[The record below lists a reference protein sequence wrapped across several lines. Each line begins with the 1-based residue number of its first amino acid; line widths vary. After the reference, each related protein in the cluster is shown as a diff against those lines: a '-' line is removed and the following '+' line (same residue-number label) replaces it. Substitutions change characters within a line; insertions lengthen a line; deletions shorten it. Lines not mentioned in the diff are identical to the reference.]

1 MRPAATATTAELVR
15 RTRCVAALAIAIAIF
30 ACRRVDDEPQ
40 PRPIAKV
47 HEDPPDER
55 ATTRTPAPTTMV
67 VPDFAPVA
75 SRVGPSVVTV
85 ISTVRERE
93 SSTRNK
99 VVRGVGSGVFVGTRG
114 QVLTNEHV
122 VSSAKRVEV
131 ELAGGE
137 RIAAKV
143 VHADDML
150 DLALLELDAAPPQ
163 IDAVVLSDRAAA
175 PGEWVMAVGQPFGL
189 GHTVTVGVI
198 GGLGRDHD
206 DLGRPEG
213 LREDGIWSFIQT
225 DASINTGNSG
235 GPLVDAAGNV
245 VGITTAVRLDGQGL
259 AFAIPAAM
267 VRRFLDDVWEHGR
280 VRHTRLGIKAEN
292 AEAGVLPGRGSL
304 VRVTAVD
311 AEGPAADAG
320 IVPGDFVIAIDGT
333 AVRRV
338 SDVAYLAQLAG
349 VGAKITMRI
358 RRDGAEPQDV
368 LLVPSEAG

>member
-1 MRPAATATTAELVR
+1 
-15 RTRCVAALAIAIAIF
+15 
-30 ACRRVDDEPQ
+30 
-40 PRPIAKV
+40 
-47 HEDPPDER
+47 
-55 ATTRTPAPTTMV
+55 MV
-67 VPDFAPVA
+67 VSA
-75 SRVGPSVVTV
+75 
-85 ISTVRERE
+85 
-93 SSTRNK
+93 N
-99 VVRGVGSGVFVGTRG
+99 G

-122 VSSAKRVEV
+122 VASAKHVEV

-137 RIAAKV
+137 RLTARV
-143 VHADDML
+143 LHADDML
-150 DLALLELDAAPPQ
+150 DLALLELDGVPEGVTPVAISEHAPT
-163 IDAVVLSDRAAA
+163 

-213 LREDGIWSFIQT
+213 LRADGIWSFIQT

-235 GPLVDAAGNV
+235 GPLVDADGHV

-267 VRRFLDDVWEHGR
+267 VRRFLDDVWTFGR

-311 AEGPAADAG
+311 ASGPAAHAG
-320 IVPGDFVIAIDGT
+320 IEVGDLVIAIDGHV
-333 AVRRV
+333 VRRV

-349 VGAKITMRI
+349 VGARLNMTI
-358 RRDGAEPQDV
+358 RRDGGTAQE
-368 LLVPSEAG
+368 LLVIPADGG

>member
-1 MRPAATATTAELVR
+1 
-15 RTRCVAALAIAIAIF
+15 LAIALVAC
-30 ACRRVDDEPQ
+30 ACRRVDDEPAQ
-40 PRPIAKV
+40 PRDHAAVVK
-47 HEDPPDER
+47 EDPRP
-55 ATTRTPAPTTMV
+55 TTAVTMV

-75 SRVGPSVVTV
+75 AKLGPSVVTV
-85 ISTVRERE
+85 ISTVRERDVG
-93 SSTRNK
+93 TRNK
-99 VVRGVGSGVFVGTRG
+99 VVRGVGSGVFVGDAG

-122 VSSAKRVEV
+122 VASAKRVEV

-137 RIAAKV
+137 RLAARV

-150 DLALLELDAAPPQ
+150 DLALLELDGSKPEVVPVVISERAPT
-163 IDAVVLSDRAAA
+163 

-189 GHTVTVGVI
+189 GHTVTVGVV

-235 GPLVDAAGNV
+235 GPLVDASGQV

-267 VRRFLDDVWEHGR
+267 VRRFLADVWAYGR

-304 VRVTAVD
+304 VRVTSVD
-311 AEGPAADAG
+311 PEGPAAAAG
-320 IVPGDFVIAIDGT
+320 IEPGDFVIAIDGT

-338 SDVAYLAQLAG
+338 SDVAYHAQLAG
-349 VGAKITMRI
+349 VGARVTMRI
-358 RRDGAEPQDV
+358 RRDGDAPHDV
-368 LLVPSEAG
+368 LLVPTEAGP

>member
-1 MRPAATATTAELVR
+1 MRRA
-15 RTRCVAALAIAIAIF
+15 RCVAALSIALAIF

-47 HEDPPDER
+47 HDEPADER
-55 ATTRTPAPTTMV
+55 VRPPVPTTMV

-75 SRVGPSVVTV
+75 ARVGPSVVTV
-85 ISTVRERE
+85 ISTVRDRE

-122 VSSAKRVEV
+122 VASAKQVEV

-150 DLALLELDAAPPQ
+150 DLALLELEAAPE
-163 IDAVVLSDRAAA
+163 IDAVTLSDRAAA

-358 RRDGAEPQDV
+358 RRDGADPQDV
-368 LLVPSEAG
+368 LLVPSEAS

>member
-1 MRPAATATTAELVR
+1 VGLVGARPRA
-15 RTRCVAALAIAIAIF
+15 AIAAAACGIALIAAP
-30 ACRRVDDEPQ
+30 ACRRVEDQDGPV
-40 PRPIAKV
+40 RAAATTRG
-47 HEDPPDER
+47 EDPPS
-55 ATTRTPAPTTMV
+55 AVVPPTIGPTAMV
-67 VPDFAPVA
+67 VPDFAPIA
-75 SRVGPSVVTV
+75 QRLGPSVVTV
-85 ISTVRERE
+85 ISTVREKDA
-93 SSTRNK
+93 STRNK
-99 VVRGVGSGVFVGTRG
+99 VVRGVGSGVLVSANG

-122 VSSAKRVEV
+122 VASAKRVEV
-131 ELAGGE
+131 ELASGE
-137 RIAAKV
+137 RLAARV

-150 DLALLELDAAPPQ
+150 DLALLQLDGATVTAPP
-163 IDAVVLSDRAAA
+163 VVISERAAT

-198 GGLGRDHD
+198 SGLGRDHD

-235 GPLVDAAGNV
+235 GPLVDADGKV

-267 VRRFLDDVWEHGR
+267 VRRFLDDAWTFGR

-311 AEGPAADAG
+311 EGGPAAHAG
-320 IVPGDFVIAIDGT
+320 IRVGDLVIAIDGT

-349 VGAKITMRI
+349 VGSRITITI
-358 RRDGAEPQDV
+358 RHDGGEAEEV
-368 LLVPSEAG
+368 LLVPADGG